1 MADLEFVT
9 IDLCQ
14 GRRKRRQ
21 VVVDAGDWQR
31 RPGQNQF
38 RAAKARAGE
47 INWAGRCGRKQ
58 E

>member
-1 MADLEFVT
+1 MPDLEFVT

-21 VVVDAGDWQR
+21 IVVDARDRQR

-38 RAAKARAGE
+38 RAAEARAGE
-47 INWAGRCGRKQ
+47 IYWAGRGVCKQ